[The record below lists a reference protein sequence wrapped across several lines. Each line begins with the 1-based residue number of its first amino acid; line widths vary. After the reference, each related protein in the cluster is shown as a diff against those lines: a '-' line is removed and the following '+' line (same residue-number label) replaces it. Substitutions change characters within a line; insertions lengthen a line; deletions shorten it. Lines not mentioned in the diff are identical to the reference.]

1 MKSRLFL
8 VIAVFPFSVALAL
21 EPTISGKGE
30 EMLSDD
36 FSGAELGKGWR
47 TQTGEWK
54 AVDGVMRSKQI
65 PADNH
70 SAAARH
76 LLPMQDGIYQMRF
89 RLVDEGTSFH
99 FGFDPAHGELK
110 KRGHLFSVIVSK
122 AKVTLMKH
130 IDKDKPKEDPNE
142 VLATAAHQFEAGKW
156 HTLLVEKKGDDVVAQ
171 ILPDGESTKPIV
183 LKATHPTFHVKTPTL
198 VFRCLGDG
206 VEIDDLKAWK
216 IAQ

>member
-1 MKSRLFL
+1 
-8 VIAVFPFSVALAL
+8 
-21 EPTISGKGE
+21 
-30 EMLSDD
+30 MLSDD

-110 KRGHLFSVIVSK
+110 KRGHLLSVIVSK